1 MPLLQMIQNILMV
14 QYRESQ
20 ENQGSHN
27 HKSSELVQSLWM
39 TVDELDS
46 YMYQTVGHNAIDLY
60 AQAMDLPL
68 YQGIIQGS
76 SVDQGKVYKENE
88 QDEVED
94 LYKLLKNI
102 RVLSV
107 AKFHYPWTRD
117 YSNTHAVV
125 FTVKLYMYLSKS
137 VSSNIVS
144 YHSNMIW
151 SWASENCFGWPDH
164 FF

>member
-68 YQGIIQGS
+68 YRGIIQGS

-102 RVLSV
+102 KVLYV

-117 YSNTHAVV
+117 YSNTRSHFHCQV
-125 FTVKLYMYLSKS
+125 MYLSKS
-137 VSSNIVS
+137 FSSNILLPLKYDLV
-144 YHSNMIW
+144 MGFRKLFWVTW
-151 SWASENCFGWPDH
+151 SLF
-164 FF
+164 

>member
-1 MPLLQMIQNILMV
+1 MPFVQMIQNILTV
-14 QYRESQ
+14 QYKESQ
-20 ENQGSHN
+20 ENQGSDN
-27 HKSSELVQSLWM
+27 QKSTELVQFFLM

-68 YQGIIQGS
+68 YRGIIQGS

-102 RVLSV
+102 KVLSV
-107 AKFHYPWTRD
+107 AKFHYP
-117 YSNTHAVV
+117 
-125 FTVKLYMYLSKS
+125 
-137 VSSNIVS
+137 
-144 YHSNMIW
+144 
-151 SWASENCFGWPDH
+151 
-164 FF
+164 